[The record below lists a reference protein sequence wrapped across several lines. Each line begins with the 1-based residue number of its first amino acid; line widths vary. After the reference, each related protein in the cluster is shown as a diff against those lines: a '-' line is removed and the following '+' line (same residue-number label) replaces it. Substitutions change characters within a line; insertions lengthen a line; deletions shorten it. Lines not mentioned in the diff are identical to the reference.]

1 METIGLHALLG
12 LVLLVAFVSVSHSVP
27 DPDAE
32 LRRQQE
38 REMQLRRRNTPQPE
52 VRMQAAVAGLADQR
66 LPEQET
72 PCFQIDA
79 IALRTMDVSR
89 STAKGKNRFPWAVE
103 AANYTGTGESDT
115 AIGRCLGAGG
125 INLVMR
131 RIQNAI
137 VSKGYVT
144 TRVLAGPQNL
154 QTGELVLT
162 VILGHIRDIR
172 FTTPSPR
179 VTAGSAIPSRPGELL
194 NLRDI
199 EQGLENFKRVPSVVV
214 DMEIYPSAD
223 LSARPGDSDLVISWK
238 QESLFRFTVSAD
250 NSGSES
256 TGEYQGGL
264 TVSYDNGLTLND
276 LFYLSLNN
284 DLGGGSDGARGTR
297 GNTVHYSVPYGYW
310 LLGFTAS
317 RSRYHQTVATAL
329 ANPVYSGDSRNFEV
343 RLSRMVYRDANR
355 KTQWHLAGWKRA
367 SRNYIDDTEVEVQRR
382 RMAGLEFGINHR
394 EYIDSTTLGLGLSY
408 RRGTGASNPL
418 RAPEENFG
426 EGTSR
431 PKIIRSNASLSVPF
445 TLWGQQLTYQ
455 NALQAQ
461 WNRTPLVPQDRFS
474 IGSRY
479 TVRGFDGENTLSGD
493 RGWFIRNDIVMR
505 LGNSTHTGYL
515 GADYGSVDGQ
525 SSEGL
530 IGKHLGGAALGFRGS
545 LKGLNYDMYLAASL
559 KKPQGF
565 VSDDGV
571 FNFNLNFTF

>member
-1 METIGLHALLG
+1 
-12 LVLLVAFVSVSHSVP
+12 
-27 DPDAE
+27 
-32 LRRQQE
+32 
-38 REMQLRRRNTPQPE
+38 MQLRRRNTPQPE